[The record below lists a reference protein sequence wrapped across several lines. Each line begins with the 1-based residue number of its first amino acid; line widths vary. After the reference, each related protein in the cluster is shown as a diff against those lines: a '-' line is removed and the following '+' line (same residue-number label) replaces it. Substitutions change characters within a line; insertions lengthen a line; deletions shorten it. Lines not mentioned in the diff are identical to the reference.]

1 MSRWVRC
8 GVWTLVLLLAG
19 AGGASALTVGVAPS
33 SPGLDDGQACQISD
47 TTCASPVLTLPADTA
62 VSGSITFGNN
72 LLNPLESVSLSF
84 VTTGPV
90 VMTGLTSGG
99 TTSVTFFTGTT
110 YTVSGVQALRT
121 PIGGGLYSVL
131 QIAPATGQVSGVYKP
146 DNHPLSSAFGPL
158 AVDVNS
164 LSCVVNGSGV
174 GTCGV
179 SFGTGGFVLG
189 VSGELLMFRHTFNVN
204 LPEPAT
210 WALMIT
216 GLVGLVVAGRRRKR
230 SS

>member
-1 MSRWVRC
+1 VRC
-8 GVWTLVLLLAG
+8 GVWTLAFLLAG
-19 AGGASALTVGVAPS
+19 AAGASALTVGVVPS
-33 SPGLDDGQACQISD
+33 SPGLDDGQACQVAD
-47 TTCASPVLTLPADTA
+47 TTCASPVLTLPADTP
-62 VSGSITFGNN
+62 VSGSITFANN
-72 LLNPLESVSLSF
+72 LLNPIELVSLSF
-84 VTTGPV
+84 VTTAPV

-131 QIAPATGQVSGVYKP
+131 QILPATGSVTGVYKP

-158 AVDVNS
+158 SVDVNS
-164 LSCVVNGSGV
+164 LSCVVDASGA

-189 VSGELLMFRHTFNVN
+189 VSGELIMFRHTFNVN
-204 LPEPAT
+204 VPEPGPLV
-210 WALMIT
+210 LMIT